1 MLYYVFIKFGFRF
14 GTYVIVTRH
23 GCVIRYFINSMF
35 GGNGS
40 VCSVFWF
47 VSCKGVV
54 CVLIFFCQAYF
65 LFLISGYY

>member
-23 GCVIRYFINSMF
+23 GCVIRYFNNSMF

-40 VCSVFWF
+40 ICSVFLF
-47 VSCKGVV
+47 VSYSK
-54 CVLIFFCQAYF
+54 VLYVF
-65 LFLISGYY
+65 